1 MAPTSK
7 NSRKSL
13 STKCQ
18 LSGSMTNDK
27 ENAFLHSV
35 SEFHSRIRRRESI
48 RLKHKDYELEQKM
61 EFEMKMREGTTR
73 LLAACKHQTQ
83 SLQAAK
89 SLLTS
94 NERMTAYIAELHRKS
109 REPPQIGW
117 NGGKARVSLSDLR
130 LPLMWRDTDHF
141 KNKGDYR
148 RFAVFCLAKI
158 GTQLYD
164 TSLMF
169 PVDRSMT
176 DVTFNDVLLF
186 ENVGPDFKLDLE
198 VYAHVLRDDFSIAS
212 TPRKIKNT
220 LHSSISRTVG
230 KKLAA
235 TLRDELNSGKIGP
248 SFELMASAKLTLEEV
263 DDRVH
268 THDMKIECTQNRN
281 NQLPLFGH
289 FCCRLAAQP
298 QCTSSP
304 VYSGYV
310 RPRDESSS
318 SWANLQAFELS
329 IWSTEEEAK
338 SQPPQKTFRVDRNTV
353 IRALKINNEI
363 EISNESE
370 KRTVSFIFSV
380 ENGEEKGNWLKYLVQ
395 HTKEHYKW
403 KKAAE
408 NVMEVQ
414 LLETNRH
421 SFVKP
426 ERQGS
431 LYDETPLFESFDK
444 SSHDK
449 NRPTVMDMFSNG
461 GQVSTTSLSSCS
473 STGSMSHNLR
483 SNSSSSSSS
492 TVSSSGTQ
500 RRSHWPFSRKT

>member
-1 MAPTSK
+1 M
-7 NSRKSL
+7 NSCFPPLAALTLK
-13 STKCQ
+13 
-18 LSGSMTNDK
+18 DK
-27 ENAFLHSV
+27 
-35 SEFHSRIRRRESI
+35 RRNSAYLETVGNQNTGKPNVI
-48 RLKHKDYELEQKM
+48 QDMEMFYIKQIAHNLKDYELEQKM

-94 NERMTAYIAELHRKS
+94 NERMTAYIAELHKKS

-117 NGGKARVSLSDLR
+117 NCGKARVSLSDLR

-158 GTQLYD
+158 GTQLFD

-186 ENVGPDFKLDLE
+186 ENIGPDFKLELE

-235 TLRDELNSGKIGP
+235 TLRDELNSSKIGP
-248 SFELMASAKLTLEEV
+248 NFELMGSANLTLEEV

-268 THDMKIECTQNRN
+268 THDIKIESTQNRN

-298 QCTSSP
+298 QCISSP
-304 VYSGYV
+304 VYSGYI
-310 RPRDESSS
+310 RLRSQASS
-318 SWANLQAFELS
+318 SWATLQAFELS
-329 IWSTEEEAK
+329 VWSSEEEAK
-338 SQPPQKTFRVDRNTV
+338 SQPPQNQYKVDRNTV
-353 IRALKINNEI
+353 IRALKTNNEI

-370 KRTVSFIFSV
+370 KRTVSFVFSV

-414 LLETNRH
+414 LLETSRH

-444 SSHDK
+444 NNS
-449 NRPTVMDMFSNG
+449 RPCVMDMFSNG
-461 GQVSTTSLSSCS
+461 GQVSTTSLNSCS
-473 STGSMSHNLR
+473 STGSGSHNLR
-483 SNSSSSSSS
+483 SNSTSSSSS

-500 RRSHWPFSRKT
+500 RSRSHWPFSRKT